1 MKNALILPAVL
12 LSIKLAAEIAWQ
24 KK

>member
-12 LSIKLAAEIAWQ
+12 LSIKLAAAIAWQ